1 MKTKIFADFEIC
13 ISVHLTIE
21 KLIFNEILFPIFIE
35 IAKLNTREI
44 FRNDQIVKLNNRK
57 MLFFSIAELSTCE
70 V

>member
-21 KLIFNEILFPIFIE
+21 KLIYNEILFPIFIE

-44 FRNDQIVKLNNRK
+44 FRNDQIAKFTYTTTQIVF
-57 MLFFSIAELSTCE
+57 LF
-70 V
+70 

>member
-44 FRNDQIVKLNNRK
+44 FRNDQIVKLNNCK
-57 MLFFSIAELSTCE
+57 MFFFSIAELSACE

>member
-21 KLIFNEILFPIFIE
+21 KLIFNEIFFPIFIE

-57 MLFFSIAELSTCE
+57 MFFFSIAELSTCE